1 MLTVGA
7 MGIVYIHELCNNTF
21 LCELIHIID
30 DISEFEVLE
39 VSVSGDG
46 MVVGVTSREN
56 MGAKIIERIGDGF
69 QQRGTDTLSYGKAGG
84 ISLNYNGTIAI
95 VGDAHWDSR
104 TVAGRAVVA
113 GVFQW
118 KDDKEYGSMQWMQM
132 GSDITGVFA
141 RDYLGVYGCVS
152 ITYDGLTV
160 AVGAQGPTKRG
171 LVVYTITTH

>member
-46 MVVGVTSREN
+46 MVVGVTSRES

-69 QQRGTDTLSYGKAGG
+69 QQRGTD
-84 ISLNYNGTIAI
+84 I
-95 VGDAHWDSR
+95 
-104 TVAGRAVVA
+104 
-113 GVFQW
+113 
-118 KDDKEYGSMQWMQM
+118 
-132 GSDITGVFA
+132 
-141 RDYLGVYGCVS
+141 
-152 ITYDGLTV
+152 
-160 AVGAQGPTKRG
+160 
-171 LVVYTITTH
+171 